1 MRGRRILIPLPNTG
15 ALARR
20 RHVLCIRVAIVI
32 FIIIFVIV
40 QLNVINYD
48 FHDNS
53 PSLSEASVNDSAL
66 AILQMVPPVFHK
78 FLKPKNG
85 SQGLCVWW
93 VDTFAFL
100 MLNFWWFFLGS
111 NASAASSA
119 NEKSYLLNISEIK
132 RNIEKYND
140 YQSIINEDIYG
151 PLQNDSVIIVV
162 QVSWPYVPFLW
173 NYLPYEHYLFGG

>member
-1 MRGRRILIPLPNTG
+1 MRRRILIPLPNTG

-53 PSLSEASVNDSAL
+53 SPISGETSANDSSAL

-85 SQGLCVWW
+85 SQGK
-93 VDTFAFL
+93 
-100 MLNFWWFFLGS
+100 NF
-111 NASAASSA
+111 
-119 NEKSYLLNISEIK
+119 
-132 RNIEKYND
+132 
-140 YQSIINEDIYG
+140 SIY
-151 PLQNDSVIIVV
+151 
-162 QVSWPYVPFLW
+162 
-173 NYLPYEHYLFGG
+173 